1 MRYRDAV
8 HVDVG
13 GFYARNPG
21 WGKPYRLLGYVGIL
35 GAIVAREPLHV
46 VQLLV
51 VLILLWLAAWYQ
63 VVGTLWRS
71 SLVAACLLC
80 AAQLLM
86 LRGSVA

>member
-80 AAQLLM
+80 AARLLM